1 MTKEELN
8 LIACWMSEVWQTYC
22 KYMQVEMNEW
32 DWDRLR
38 DELQRIW
45 EESGRNQLILDVS
58 LAYADDI
65 ERRDKEHAA
74 QLRSSETLS

>member
-8 LIACWMSEVWQTYC
+8 LIARWMSEVWQTYC

-38 DELQRIW
+38 DELERIW
-45 EESGRNQLILDVS
+45 EESGRHPLIFDMEMAVQ
-58 LAYADDI
+58 DDI
-65 ERRDKEHAA
+65 ERRQK
-74 QLRSSETLS
+74 